1 MLIGSFVAINRKLQ
15 RTNEEL
21 QEQVDGLQIQ
31 ATHLQTRL
39 PFFLLFSLSN
49 IFKHVPLF
57 QVTKQQ
63 QW

>member
-1 MLIGSFVAINRKLQ
+1 MLIGFFVAINRKLQ

-39 PFFLLFSLSN
+39 PFFLLISLSN